1 MIREEEQYVIGVLAR
16 AGVTAEKIPETTHR
30 TPDLHGS
37 DGTLEYLIE
46 VKLRTDDE
54 TLTKEV
60 QAKGYAYRDTPVAW
74 TNTTATIFQDAIQ
87 QLDAANASDALKL
100 VWVCAR
106 SRRGSEWTLA
116 EQVRHTLYGIS
127 RVGGSGRGSN
137 APECLFFDES
147 IFFRYKQLTGVVLD
161 IGTGAALCLNPFN
174 TRSSLL
180 KTSALGLFFQTSVF
194 DPIEAERSGNYLL
207 ADCDIDRRESKRV
220 LEYVS
225 SKYGIEHPVH
235 FNFDEHSAW
244 AVLREDVIAELEA
257 EEQALR
263 DAEKEGHRR

>member
-1 MIREEEQYVIGVLAR
+1 MIRSEEQHVIDVLAR
-16 AGVTAEKIPETTHR
+16 AGVTAEKIRESTHR

-37 DGTLEYLIE
+37 DGTLHYLIE

-60 QAKGYAYRDTPVAW
+60 QERGYAYRKTPVAW

-87 QLDAANASDALKL
+87 QLDAADDPDAIKL

-106 SRRGSEWTLA
+106 SRRGSEWTVA
-116 EQVRHTLYGIS
+116 AQVRHTLYGIS
-127 RVGGSGRGSN
+127 RVSGSGRGSN
-137 APECLFFDES
+137 APECLFFNES

-161 IGTGAALCLNPFN
+161 IGTGHALWLNPFN
-174 TRSSLL
+174 TRSNTL
-180 KTSALGLFFQTSVF
+180 KTSALGMFLQTSVF
-194 DPIEAERSGNYLL
+194 DPIEAERNGSFLL
-207 ADCDIDRRESKRV
+207 ADCDIDRHESKRV

-225 SKYGIEHPVH
+225 SKYGIEHARR
-235 FNFDEHSAW
+235 FNVDEHSTC
-244 AVLREDVIAELEA
+244 AVVREDVIAELEA

-263 DAEKEGHRR
+263 DAEKEGHRG